1 MISYDEQIYK
11 KKYFK
16 YKMKYLSLKG
26 GENSKP
32 SSRSPSKPSSTS
44 PSKPSSTN
52 IEPTIKIVKD
62 NEIIYTNG
70 DIYNGEIKDDKAN
83 GKGKKIYKNGDI
95 YEGEFLND
103 ELHGKGKKIYQNG
116 DIYVGE
122 FKNDKLHGKG
132 ILTQKNAKY
141 VGEWEKGYM
150 NGYIKRYGNIGIE
163 KKNNS
168 IIWELFSENKYS
180 MGKEIVNTQKKE
192 RRYHEF

>member
-70 DIYNGEIKDDKAN
+70 DIYNGEIKDGKAN
-83 GKGKKIYKNGDI
+83 GKGKKIVGFMNW
-95 YEGEFLND
+95 FLSNLPRVTPD
-103 ELHGKGKKIYQNG
+103 KIMMK
-116 DIYVGE
+116 I
-122 FKNDKLHGKG
+122 
-132 ILTQKNAKY
+132 
-141 VGEWEKGYM
+141 
-150 NGYIKRYGNIGIE
+150 
-163 KKNNS
+163 KKNLAS
-168 IIWELFSENKYS
+168 IK
-180 MGKEIVNTQKKE
+180 
-192 RRYHEF
+192 H